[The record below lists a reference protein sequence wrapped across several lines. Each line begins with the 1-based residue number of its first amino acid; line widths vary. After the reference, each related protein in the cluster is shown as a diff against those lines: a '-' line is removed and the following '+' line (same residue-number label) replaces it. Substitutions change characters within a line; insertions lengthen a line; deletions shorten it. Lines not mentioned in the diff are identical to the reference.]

1 MSTTGA
7 QAWIADLYDVY
18 VTTTADIPFFLEEL
32 TMTSGPVLEL
42 MAGTGRL
49 SLPLAKAGAKL
60 TCVDISGSMLAR
72 LRTKLADGGLEA
84 EVVEA
89 DVCQLALPG
98 RSYGLALLPFQSFGE
113 LITLEAQQAALE
125 RVMAHLQPGGRF
137 VCTMHNPSVRRA
149 MVDGQLRL
157 LGTFTLP
164 EGRGT
169 LLLWS
174 LQQFLPD
181 TSLVR
186 ASQFYEQYD
195 LEGCL
200 KNKHWL
206 DVHFSLVNR
215 SGFEVLAEASGF
227 RVAALYGSYDRSPF
241 HDETSPF
248 MIWVLER

>member
-18 VTTTADIPFFLEEL
+18 VTTTVDVPFFLEEL
-32 TMTSGPVLEL
+32 KTTSGPVLEL

-49 SLPLAKAGAKL
+49 SLPLAEAGARL
-60 TCVDISGSMLAR
+60 TCVDISGPMLTR
-72 LRTKLADGGLEA
+72 LRAKLADRGLEA

-89 DVCQLALPG
+89 DVSQLVLPG

-113 LITLEAQQAALE
+113 LVTVEAQQAALDC
-125 RVMAHLQPGGRF
+125 VAAHLQPGGRF
-137 VCTMHNPSVRRA
+137 VCTMHNPSVRRTTI
-149 MVDGQLRL
+149 DGQLRL

-164 EGRGT
+164 ERKGT

-174 LQQFLPD
+174 LQQFLPG
-181 TSLVR
+181 TALVR

-195 LEGCL
+195 PEGQL
-200 KNKHWL
+200 KEKHWL
-206 DVHFSLVNR
+206 DVRFSLVER
-215 SGFEVLAEASGF
+215 GEFQTLAETAGF

-241 HDETSPF
+241 QDEASPF
-248 MIWVLER
+248 MIWSLER